1 MSRRAKKKNE
11 EQKKKKKDVTR
22 REKDDDADGG
32 GEKKI
37 HPHSKNARVLSDA
50 NRVPAPNQ
58 LSRQNCLSLRPCSH
72 SFCLLLCICVLA
84 RARAFFK
91 KV

>member
-1 MSRRAKKKNE
+1 MSRTKKKNE
-11 EQKKKKKDVTR
+11 QKKKDVTR
-22 REKDDDADGG
+22 KEREKDDADGG

-58 LSRQNCLSLRPCSH
+58 L
-72 SFCLLLCICVLA
+72 
-84 RARAFFK
+84 
-91 KV
+91 

>member
-1 MSRRAKKKNE
+1 MKNRRRRKTSRAE
-11 EQKKKKKDVTR
+11 EGRKR
-22 REKDDDADGG
+22 DDADGG

-58 LSRQNCLSLRPCSH
+58 L
-72 SFCLLLCICVLA
+72 
-84 RARAFFK
+84 
-91 KV
+91 